1 MLTKGEPLSKELR
14 FRLRGY
20 TAIVLVGLIAFQLSA
35 YLLMLDVCAC
45 HSFDVPF
52 VSAKTVRLL
61 VYGMTG
67 LLYVVAWIEVVRM
80 LRARWWP
87 HWGTLASSADPQEA
101 ARPIPRHI
109 LACALIGT
117 VVSLL
122 ILDCEIVPDRMLRS
136 ATHVGVVSGIGG
148 AILVQFGAW
157 FIRVC
162 EPFLPLQVPK
172 K

>member
-1 MLTKGEPLSKELR
+1 MR

-20 TAIVLVGLIAFQLSA
+20 TAIVLVVLIASQLSA
-35 YLLMLDVCAC
+35 FLLVLDVHAC
-45 HSFDVPF
+45 QAFGVPL
-52 VSAKTVRLL
+52 VSAKTVRML
-61 VYGMTG
+61 VYAMIV
-67 LLYVVAWIEVVRM
+67 LLYIAAWMEVIRM
-80 LRARWWP
+80 FRARWWP
-87 HWGTLASSADPQEA
+87 HWGTLASSADPHEA
-101 ARPIPRHI
+101 AGAMPRHI
-109 LACALIGT
+109 LACALLGT

-136 ATHVGVVSGIGG
+136 AESVGVVSGIGG

-162 EPFLPLQVPK
+162 EPFLPLHVPK